1 MGMNKAKYDAL
12 PPKIKYDVRES
23 GLGLMKE
30 LRV

>member
-1 MGMNKAKYDAL
+1 MGMNKTKYDAL
-12 PPKIKYDVRES
+12 PPKDKYDVRES

>member
-1 MGMNKAKYDAL
+1 MGMSKAKYDAL
-12 PPKIKYDVRES
+12 PPKDKYDVRES